1 MAIEGNKEGSLLFNK
16 KKKKK
21 NSGSLDAMII
31 ASTFKWL
38 ICLTTQ
44 RKIV

>member
-1 MAIEGNKEGSLLFNK
+1 MAIEGNKEGSLLF